1 MSSRGKQETEK
12 LKKNIEDQLNRLL
25 NQLQDLEELKED
37 LDQDEYESTKNETIE
52 QMKEFQTSLKK
63 MLSGNM
69 TLVDEFGMVQLAI
82 QATISQA
89 FKTPE
94 IIRLFAKKQPGQ
106 LRQKLQNLQRDFK
119 LGKIPED
126 VYTLQSVEILSALK
140 KLGEKLSNQEN
151 SFLAENMDE
160 SLAGFETVSQNTID
174 GTTQREILSL
184 AGNQVE
190 KAKK

>member
-1 MSSRGKQETEK
+1 MIKKFLIKVKYNKNIDDSALITHQ
-12 LKKNIEDQLNRLL
+12 KKN
-25 NQLQDLEELKED
+25 
-37 LDQDEYESTKNETIE
+37 
-52 QMKEFQTSLKK
+52 K
-63 MLSGNM
+63 M
-69 TLVDEFGMVQLAI
+69 AI